1 MSQLFLEGFFEIK
14 PIYAL
19 PSFSGEQ
26 IATKLR
32 GSFKEVVHAINSGWD
47 WKLLSGKA
55 LSLFKSFKMNL
66 GIFVTILVVFSLWN
80 TAGEPDRL

>member
-1 MSQLFLEGFFEIK
+1 MMSQLFLEGFFEIK

-32 GSFKEVVHAINSGWD
+32 GSFKEVVHAINSG
-47 WKLLSGKA
+47 
-55 LSLFKSFKMNL
+55 
-66 GIFVTILVVFSLWN
+66 
-80 TAGEPDRL
+80 

>member
-1 MSQLFLEGFFEIK
+1 MQVCKLNSKKQDLCTFRMMSQLFLEGFFEIK

-32 GSFKEVVHAINSGWD
+32 GSFKEVVHAINSG
-47 WKLLSGKA
+47 
-55 LSLFKSFKMNL
+55 
-66 GIFVTILVVFSLWN
+66 
-80 TAGEPDRL
+80 